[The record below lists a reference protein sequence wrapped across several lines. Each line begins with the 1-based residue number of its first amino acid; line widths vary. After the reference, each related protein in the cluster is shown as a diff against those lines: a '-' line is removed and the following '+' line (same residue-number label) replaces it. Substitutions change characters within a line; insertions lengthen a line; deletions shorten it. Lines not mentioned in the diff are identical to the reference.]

1 MQGDISIRLA
11 GPGDA
16 GLLEQ
21 VRGQMF
27 GQMFGKTG
35 AGGGADAAAQ
45 AQAMDWPTTLGDP
58 QYAIVLALRGA
69 SVLGMAAGTVMPQPD
84 KSIAFFINEIGVLPA
99 QRRRGI
105 ATRMIRRVFAIAAS
119 RGCKTVLLGTEWD
132 NVGAQALYR
141 RLGGRETRGIVIYD
155 WDVMGDGAILQRV
168 S

>member
-1 MQGDISIRLA
+1 MEGDKMQGDISIRLA

-27 GQMFGKTG
+27 GTMRGT
-35 AGGGADAAAQ
+35 DAAGQ
-45 AQAMDWPTTLGDP
+45 VQAMEWPDALGDP
-58 QYAIVLALRGA
+58 QYAIVLALRGRC
-69 SVLGMAAGTVMPQPD
+69 VMGMAAGTVMPQPD

-99 QRRRGI
+99 QRRKGI
-105 ATRMIRRVFAIAAS
+105 ATRMIRYVFGIAAA

-132 NVGAQALYR
+132 NAAAQALYR
-141 RLGGRETRGIVIYD
+141 GLGGRETRGIVIYD
-155 WDVMGDGAILQRV
+155 WDLMGDGAILQRV